1 MFVTTQDSKN
11 SLVDKEVGLS
21 MPEMKYFRRKI
32 CLLGDGGVGK
42 TSLIRRFVED
52 IFDDKY
58 VTTLGT
64 KVTMKELN
72 IDSPQN
78 KQSLKMTLMIWDIMG
93 QKELKRL
100 LISFYKGAKGAL
112 IVADITR
119 KETLESIKDWIQSL
133 HNCVG
138 KVPVLFLLNKSDL
151 MDQTRI
157 KQDEVMDLAKK
168 HGTSFLFT
176 SAKTGKNVD
185 KAFVRLSK
193 MLLQKEEKKRSPN
206 KIAMTRETPFSGK
219 SEGKFSRIMK
229 PHNISKDSGSV

>member
-1 MFVTTQDSKN
+1 
-11 SLVDKEVGLS
+11 

-52 IFDDKY
+52 VFDDKY

-72 IDSPQN
+72 IESLQN
-78 KQSLKMTLMIWDIMG
+78 KQHLKMTLMIWDIMG

-100 LISFYKGAKGAL
+100 LLSFYKGAKGAL

-157 KQDEVMDLAKK
+157 KQDEIMDLAKK
-168 HGTSFLFT
+168 HDTSFLFT

-185 KAFVRLSK
+185 KAFKRLSE
-193 MLLQKEEKKRSPN
+193 MLLQKGEKKRLSN
-206 KIAMTRETPFSGK
+206 RASMMRETHFSGT
-219 SEGKFSRIMK
+219 SEGRFSTKMK
-229 PHNISKDSGSV
+229 IPNISKDNESV

>member
-1 MFVTTQDSKN
+1 
-11 SLVDKEVGLS
+11 

-52 IFDDKY
+52 VFNDKY

-72 IDSPQN
+72 IKSPQN
-78 KQSLKMTLMIWDIMG
+78 EQPLKMTLMIWDIMG

-119 KETLESIKDWIQSL
+119 KETLESINDWIQSL

-151 MDQTRI
+151 MDQTRM
-157 KQDEVMDLAKK
+157 KQDEIMNLAKK

-185 KAFVRLSK
+185 KAFMRLSE
-193 MLLQKEEKKRSPN
+193 MLLQKEEKKRSSN
-206 KIAMTRETPFSGK
+206 KVSMIGETHISGTP
-219 SEGKFSRIMK
+219 EVKFSKKMK
-229 PHNISKDSGSV
+229 IPNISKDSESV

>member
-1 MFVTTQDSKN
+1 
-11 SLVDKEVGLS
+11 

-72 IDSPQN
+72 IESPQN
-78 KQSLKMTLMIWDIMG
+78 KQPLKMTLMIWDIMG

-100 LISFYKGAKGAL
+100 LLSFYKGAKGAL

-138 KVPVLFLLNKSDL
+138 KVPVLFLLNKSDI
-151 MDQTRI
+151 MGQTRI
-157 KQDEVMDLAKK
+157 KYDEIMDLAKK
-168 HGTSFLFT
+168 HDTSFLFT

-185 KAFVRLSK
+185 KAFMRLSE
-193 MLLQKEEKKRSPN
+193 MLLQKEKNKRTIN
-206 KIAMTRETPFSGK
+206 KVSIMRETPFYGK
-219 SEGKFSRIMK
+219 SKGKFSRITK
-229 PHNISKDSGSV
+229 TPNKTSNISKDSGPV